1 MNYLAHIYLSG
12 KEPQV
17 ILGNFMADSIKGKQ
31 YKNYTKQ
38 IQKGILLHRHIDSTT
53 DAHPSF
59 RNSTRRLHANYGHYS
74 GIIVDIF
81 YDHFLAKNW
90 DDYATISLEEFANK
104 NYKLFKEN
112 HTLLTLQIQ
121 YMLPNMVQNNWLYNY
136 QYFEGI
142 ADTLTGM
149 NRRTKNKSGMDKAT
163 YELIE
168 YYEAFE
174 ADFRVVFRT
183 LMQRSE
189 KFIKYFN

>member
-17 ILGNFMADSIKGKQ
+17 ILGNFMADSIKGNQ
-31 YKNYTKQ
+31 YKNYPKQ

-59 RNSTRRLHANYGHYS
+59 RNSTKRLHANYGHYS

-90 DDYATISLEEFANK
+90 NDYETISLEEFTNK
-104 NYKLFKEN
+104 SYQLFKEN
-112 HTLLTLQIQ
+112 HALLTPQTQ
-121 YMLPNMVQNNWLYNY
+121 YMLPYMVKNNWFYNY
-136 QYFEGI
+136 QYLEGI

-163 YELIE
+163 YELME

-174 ADFRVVFRT
+174 ADFRVVFKT

>member
-12 KEPQV
+12 KEHQV
-17 ILGNFMADSIKGKQ
+17 ILGNFMADSIKGNQ
-31 YKNYTKQ
+31 YKNYPKQ

-59 RNSTRRLHANYGHYS
+59 RNSTKRLHANYGYYS
-74 GIIVDIF
+74 GIIADIF
-81 YDHFLAKNW
+81 YDHFLAKNCN
-90 DDYATISLEEFANK
+90 DYATISLEEFANK
-104 NYKLFKEN
+104 SYQLFKEN
-112 HTLLTLQIQ
+112 HALLTPQIQ
-121 YMLPNMVQNNWLYNY
+121 YILPYMVQNNWLYNY
-136 QYFEGI
+136 QYLEGI
-142 ADTLTGM
+142 ADTLSGM

-163 YELIE
+163 YELMD

>member
-17 ILGNFMADSIKGKQ
+17 ILGNFMADSIKGNQ
-31 YKNYTKQ
+31 YKKYPKQ

-104 NYKLFKEN
+104 NYQLFKEN
-112 HTLLTLQIQ
+112 HTLLTPQIQ
-121 YMLPNMVQNNWLYNY
+121 YMFPYMVQNNWLYNY
-136 QYFEGI
+136 QYLEGI
-142 ADTLTGM
+142 TDTLTGM

-163 YELIE
+163 YELME
-168 YYEAFE
+168 HYEAFE
-174 ADFRVVFRT
+174 ADFRVVFKT

-189 KFIKYFN
+189 KFIENFN

>member
-17 ILGNFMADSIKGKQ
+17 ILGNFMADSIKGNQ
-31 YKNYTKQ
+31 YKKYPKQ

-59 RNSTRRLHANYGHYS
+59 RNSTKRLHANYGHYS

-90 DDYATISLEEFANK
+90 NDYETISLEEFANK
-104 NYKLFKEN
+104 SYQLFKKN
-112 HTLLTLQIQ
+112 HALLTLQTQ
-121 YMLPNMVQNNWLYNY
+121 YILPYMVKNNWFYNY
-136 QYFEGI
+136 QYLEGI

-163 YELIE
+163 YELME

-174 ADFRVVFRT
+174 ADFRVVFKT

>member
-17 ILGNFMADSIKGKQ
+17 ILGNFMADSIKGNQ
-31 YKNYTKQ
+31 YKNYPKQ

-59 RNSTRRLHANYGHYS
+59 RNSTKRLHANYGHYS

-90 DDYATISLEEFANK
+90 NDYATISLEEFTNK
-104 NYKLFKEN
+104 SYQLFKEN
-112 HTLLTLQIQ
+112 HTLLTPQIQ
-121 YMLPNMVQNNWLYNY
+121 YMLPYMVQNNWLYNY
-136 QYFEGI
+136 QYLEGI

-163 YELIE
+163 YELME

-174 ADFRVVFRT
+174 ADFRIVFRT

>member
-17 ILGNFMADSIKGKQ
+17 ILGNFMADSIKGNQ
-31 YKNYTKQ
+31 YKNYPKQ

-59 RNSTRRLHANYGHYS
+59 RNSTKRLHANYGHYS

-90 DDYATISLEEFANK
+90 NDYETISLEEFANK
-104 NYKLFKEN
+104 SYQLFKKN
-112 HTLLTLQIQ
+112 HALLTPQIQ
-121 YMLPNMVQNNWLYNY
+121 YMLPYMVKNNWFYNY

-163 YELIE
+163 YELME

-174 ADFRVVFRT
+174 ADFRVVFKT

>member
-17 ILGNFMADSIKGKQ
+17 ILGNFMADSIKGSQ
-31 YKNYTKQ
+31 YKNYPKQ

-59 RNSTRRLHANYGHYS
+59 RNSTKRLHANYGHYS

-90 DDYATISLEEFANK
+90 NDYATISLEEFANK
-104 NYKLFKEN
+104 SYQLFKKN
-112 HTLLTLQIQ
+112 HALLTPQIQ
-121 YMLPNMVQNNWLYNY
+121 YMLPYMVQNNWLYNY
-136 QYFEGI
+136 QYLEEI

-163 YELIE
+163 YELME
-168 YYEAFE
+168 YYEAVE
-174 ADFRVVFRT
+174 ADFRIVFRT

-189 KFIKYFN
+189 KFIKYFY